1 MIILDTDFLVNSIKY
16 KVDVI
21 SQLNDE
27 YPGVEIGI
35 IDKTIDELR
44 SVNNPNSRAAI
55 HLVKLKNLEVI
66 ETDKLNIVDILI
78 LDNVSEGDMVAT
90 QDQQLKRR
98 LKKRD
103 IKVLTIRQKKYANY
117 SYKK

>member
-16 KVDVI
+16 KVGVI

-90 QDQQLKRR
+90 QDQQLKGG

-103 IKVLTIRQKKYANY
+103 IKVLTIRQKKYV
-117 SYKK
+117 K